1 MADDSVQFDG
11 GDRLSGKGLTKYVTL
26 TNEIA
31 LKIQGYKC
39 SAQF

>member
-1 MADDSVQFDG
+1 MADDSVQYDG
-11 GDRLSGKGLTKYVTL
+11 GDRLSGKGLTKYVPL